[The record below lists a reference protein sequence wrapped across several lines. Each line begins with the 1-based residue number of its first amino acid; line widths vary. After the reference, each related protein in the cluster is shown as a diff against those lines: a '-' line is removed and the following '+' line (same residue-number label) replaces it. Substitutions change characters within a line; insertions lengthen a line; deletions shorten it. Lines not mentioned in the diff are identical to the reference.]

1 MADLTQDVTWVPVL
15 RSAATE
21 EQSLREVLVGAHA
34 IDDLDWGDAMGA
46 AALLGILTT
55 IVAEAEGIADVD
67 DLGELWGRR
76 QLDESAIDAYLAQH
90 RDRFDL
96 FSPST
101 PFGQVAGLEPLS
113 GGAKS
118 VALLVPTVASGNN
131 TPLFSSSTEAE
142 APSLSPAEAARR
154 LVALHAWDT
163 AAIKTGAQGDPKA
176 SGGKTTGNPTGP
188 LGATGFIAL
197 IGGNLFETLVL
208 NVPALRARDGDLPAW
223 RQPPVGASWEIREPL
238 GPLDLATWQSRRVRL
253 YRDDAGDVSGVLVAA
268 GDRMPFVPDVEM
280 RTGWVRPST
289 STKGGPTVR
298 PRRHQPGRAGWRGLA
313 ALLVEASSDSESAP
327 QAGVLQQLAILV
339 DDAVVEQ
346 THPVDV
352 QIVGVVYGNQS
363 AVVEHVIVDR
373 SPLPLRAL
381 AGDDGLEV
389 RTTVQFLSDQADA
402 VMRAVNDLGD
412 NLREAAGG
420 EKIPWDKGQRPGDL
434 FIHRLAVPAQRL
446 LAGLAREPDRAVEV
460 RDVWAATLR
469 TLAWEVADPMLDDAD
484 PITFLGQREP
494 RPMRQQLAE
503 VYFRSAL
510 NKALPATT
518 IDSEVRDD

>member
-1 MADLTQDVTWVPVL
+1 MADLTQDVTWVRVL
-15 RSAATE
+15 RSGATE

-34 IDDLDWGDAMGA
+34 IDDLDWGDATVA

-90 RDRFDL
+90 RGRFDL

-118 VALLVPTVASGNN
+118 VALLAPTAASGNN
-131 TPLFSSSTEAE
+131 TPLFSSSTEAD

-238 GPLDLATWQSRRVRL
+238 GPHDLATWQSRRVRL

-268 GDRMPFVPDVEM
+268 GDRMPFVPVSY
-280 RTGWVRPST
+280 THQTLP
-289 STKGGPTVR
+289 TKR
-298 PRRHQPGRAGWRGLA
+298 
-313 ALLVEASSDSESAP
+313 
-327 QAGVLQQLAILV
+327 
-339 DDAVVEQ
+339 
-346 THPVDV
+346 
-352 QIVGVVYGNQS
+352 IV
-363 AVVEHVIVDR
+363 
-373 SPLPLRAL
+373 
-381 AGDDGLEV
+381 
-389 RTTVQFLSDQADA
+389 
-402 VMRAVNDLGD
+402 
-412 NLREAAGG
+412 
-420 EKIPWDKGQRPGDL
+420 
-434 FIHRLAVPAQRL
+434 
-446 LAGLAREPDRAVEV
+446 
-460 RDVWAATLR
+460 
-469 TLAWEVADPMLDDAD
+469 
-484 PITFLGQREP
+484 
-494 RPMRQQLAE
+494 
-503 VYFRSAL
+503 
-510 NKALPATT
+510 
-518 IDSEVRDD
+518 